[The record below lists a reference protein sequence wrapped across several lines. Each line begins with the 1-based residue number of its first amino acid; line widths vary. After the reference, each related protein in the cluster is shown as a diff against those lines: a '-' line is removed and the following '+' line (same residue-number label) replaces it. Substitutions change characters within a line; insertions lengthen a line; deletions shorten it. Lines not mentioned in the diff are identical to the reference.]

1 MKIKRTGASEYGHY
15 INALICGDA
24 GAGKTLISSTFPH
37 PLYASA
43 EGGLMSIADQAIPY
57 VDINSSSQLVEI
69 AKSLRGTAE
78 DRKKEFGFPVETIV
92 IDTIDEVQNIL
103 KRERT
108 KGDVNTAL
116 TQKDWGWLAEKLKS
130 IVVAFRDMDIN
141 FVMTCH
147 VKLVTDSETG
157 SAWYMPRLQGSFGEQ
172 LADCVDIAA
181 LIRSEMVAD
190 TTNGKIDKVQ
200 RRTLHTNPIP
210 KFSWLK
216 DRSGKVDKDFLI
228 NFEDDYQRLFDSI
241 YGGLTLPETVEL
253 ASVGEEEKPSLEDA
267 PVVGA
272 PIAARLTERVAKK
285 APTKAPSMPAKK
297 AAPRAGG
304 IPETPEFEYK
314 NAEGQSV
321 MSRNE
326 LPDGV
331 VPVSKGFDTNIYCVE
346 TGNEVESDMQADMSR
361 IRYRAILCEEAM
373 NSRQR

>member
-1 MKIKRTGASEYGHY
+1 MLKIKRTGASEYGHY

-24 GAGKTLISSTFPH
+24 GAGKTLISSTFPN

-43 EGGLMSIADQAIPY
+43 EGGLMSIADKGIPY
-57 VDINSSSQLVEI
+57 VDINSSAQLLEI
-69 AKSLRGTAE
+69 AKNLRGSAA
-78 DRKKEFGFPVETIV
+78 DREKEFGFPVDTIV

-116 TQKDWGWLAEKLKS
+116 TQKDWGWLAEKMKS

-172 LADCVDIAA
+172 LADYVDIAA
-181 LIRSEMVAD
+181 LIRGEMVAD
-190 TTNGKIDKVQ
+190 TSSGKIDRVQ
-200 RRTLHTNPIP
+200 KRTLHTNPIP

-216 DRSGKVDKDFLI
+216 DRSGKLDKEFSI
-228 NFEDDYQRLFDSI
+228 NFEDDYQRMFDSI
-241 YGGLTLPETVEL
+241 YGGLVLPETVEL

-267 PVVGA
+267 PSVDR
-272 PIAARLTERVAKK
+272 PLAARLTDRPAKK
-285 APTKAPSMPAKK
+285 AAAPKLPTKK

-314 NAEGQSV
+314 DAEGNVV

-326 LPDGV
+326 LPEGV

>member
-1 MKIKRTGASEYGHY
+1 MLKIKRTGASEYGHY
-15 INALICGDA
+15 INALICGDP
-24 GAGKTLISSTFPH
+24 GAGKTLISSTFPN

-43 EGGLMSIADQAIPY
+43 EGGLMSIADKGIPY
-57 VDINSSSQLVEI
+57 VDVNASAQLLEI
-69 AKSLRGTAE
+69 AKSLRGTPE
-78 DRKKEFGFPVETIV
+78 DREKEFGFPVDTIV

-108 KGDVNTAL
+108 KGDVNASL
-116 TQKDWGWLAEKLKS
+116 SQKDWGWLAEKMKS

-147 VKLVTDSETG
+147 VKLVTDNESG
-157 SAWYMPRLQGSFGEQ
+157 SAWYMPKLQGSFGEE
-172 LADCVDIAA
+172 LAGYVDIAA
-181 LIRSEMVAD
+181 LIRGEMVPD
-190 TTNGKIDKVQ
+190 TSNGKIEKVQ

-210 KFSWLK
+210 KFTWLK
-216 DRSGKVDKDFLI
+216 DRSGKLDKDFQV
-228 NFEDDYQRLFDSI
+228 NFEDDYQRMFNSI
-241 YGGLTLPETVEL
+241 YGGLVLPETVEL
-253 ASVGEEEKPSLEDA
+253 EPVGEEEKPSLEDA
-267 PVVGA
+267 PVVDA
-272 PIAARLTERVAKK
+272 PIAARIQPAKK
-285 APTKAPSMPAKK
+285 APAKVAAKPAKK
-297 AAPRAGG
+297 AHPRAGG

-314 NAEGQSV
+314 DAEGNVV

-326 LPDGV
+326 LPEGV